1 MSHSANCSAA
11 ASEEPV
17 VKKQKVGD
25 EVSAASPSSH
35 ALLLSSC
42 GVGSAGVKAHVEDAH
57 VMFDEYVQPTPP
69 PLPLPPH
76 HSHLSQPLV
85 GAPVELAAVATRLLQ
100 LLRRV

>member
-25 EVSAASPSSH
+25 EVSAASPPSH
-35 ALLLSSC
+35 ALLLSSF
-42 GVGSAGVKAHVEDAH
+42 GFGSAGVKAHMEDAH
-57 VMFDEYVQPTPP
+57 VMFDEYVQPTPS
-69 PLPLPPH
+69 PLPPPPH
-76 HSHLSQPLV
+76 HSHSSQPLV